1 VAVTSSFT
9 AQTSA
14 FLIHRPM
21 SERRALLFVTLALT
35 LLSGLPYAYAYAIAP
50 ADRQFMGIVSN
61 IQDWSQYL
69 AWMRWF
75 ERGLVIINPLTPEQQ
90 QPLFFNAQ
98 WWLLAQWTRWTAM
111 RPDLTI
117 QIFRVVCALAF
128 VPVTF
133 AFCARYFQS
142 DRLARWTCFLT
153 IQAVAGFGWLLVAY
167 KQLTRAHDVL
177 FPLSVYVAEPI
188 SFQNMVIYPHL
199 LLATILIVGA
209 LMAFARALERNSV
222 ALAAL
227 AGLIALVLGLTHAYD
242 LLIVY
247 SVLGLTA
254 VCVVWSRRGQRDWLF
269 PIAALLILL
278 VISVAPPAYFFRL
291 TSGDPVWSVVLRQYK
306 DAGVFT
312 PNPLLLLVL
321 LGTPMLAAWAALAL
335 RTPPSAHAPPVWRV
349 LVRVWFVVNFFL
361 NYIPTDFQ
369 IKMLTG
375 WQIPLCIIAVEFA
388 LDALPGLLKQLR
400 PAFDLARLRV
410 GLAGLLVV
418 SCLPHNAYLL
428 IWRML
433 EIRRVEHAHFLYRDD
448 LGAMRW
454 LSDNAQPN
462 DVVMA
467 GVTVGQY
474 VPGFAGTQAYVA
486 HWAQTV
492 DFVKRRAAVSEFF
505 AAATSDERRRA
516 IVAAD
521 CVRFVFHGREER
533 ALGAFDPARAGWLE
547 RAWMEGPVAV
557 YRVTG
562 AC

>member
-1 VAVTSSFT
+1 MTD
-9 AQTSA
+9 
-14 FLIHRPM
+14 
-21 SERRALLFVTLALT
+21 RRALIIVTLLLT
-35 LLSGLPYAYAYAIAP
+35 LLSGLPYVYAYAITP
-50 ADRQFMGIVSN
+50 ADRQFMGIISN

-98 WWLLAQWTRWTAM
+98 WWLLAQWTQLTGM

-117 QIFRVVCALAF
+117 QLFRVLCALAF
-128 VPVTF
+128 VPAVF
-133 AFCARYFQS
+133 AFCARYFPT
-142 DRLARWTCFLT
+142 DRLARWTSFLT
-153 IQAVAGFGWLLVAY
+153 IQAVAGLGWLLVVY
-167 KQLTRAHDVL
+167 KQLTRAQDVL

-199 LLATILIVGA
+199 LLATILIVGVFI
-209 LMAFARALERNSV
+209 AFARALEHDSLAMAATAGGV
-222 ALAAL
+222 ALL
-227 AGLIALVLGLTHAYD
+227 LGLTHAYD

-254 VCVVWSRRGQRDWLF
+254 LIVIWRRRADRAPRVFF
-269 PIAALLILL
+269 PIVALLVLL
-278 VISVAPPAYFFRL
+278 AISIAPPAYFFRL

-321 LGTPMLAAWAALAL
+321 LGAPMLAAWAALAL
-335 RTPPSAHAPPVWRV
+335 RTPPSADAPPVWRV

-375 WQIPLCIIAVEFA
+375 WQIPLCIIAVEFV
-388 LDALPGLLKQLR
+388 LDALPGLLKSLR
-400 PAFDLARLRV
+400 PAFDQARLRV

-418 SCLPHNAYLL
+418 LCLPHNAYLL
-428 IWRML
+428 AWRML
-433 EIRRVEHAHFLYRDD
+433 EIRRVEHSHFLYRDD
-448 LGAMRW
+448 LAAMSW
-454 LSDNAQPN
+454 LSANARPN
-462 DVVMA
+462 DVVLA

-474 VPGFAGTQAYVA
+474 VPGFAGTQVYVA

-492 DFVKRRAAVSEFF
+492 DFVKRRAAVAEFF
-505 AAATSDERRRA
+505 DVATTDQRRRA
-516 IVAAD
+516 ITDAD
-521 CVRFVFHGREER
+521 CVRFLFHGREER
-533 ALGAFDPARAGWLE
+533 ALGTFDPSRAPWLE
-547 RAWMEGPVAV
+547 QVWADGAVAV
-557 YRVTG
+557 FRVQG
-562 AC
+562 RQC